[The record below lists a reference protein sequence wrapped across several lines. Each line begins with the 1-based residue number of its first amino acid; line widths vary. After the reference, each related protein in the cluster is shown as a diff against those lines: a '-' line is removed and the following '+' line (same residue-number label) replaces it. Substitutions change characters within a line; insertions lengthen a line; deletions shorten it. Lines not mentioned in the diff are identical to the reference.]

1 VVRRQLCDAAWFGWG
16 AGTTTGSGTA
26 VRRAL
31 PAGTAVVAV
40 RAGSQQRLAL
50 TSADQI
56 LPWEGNLAEDPGNGS
71 RNDSDTPVTAHLA
84 TGPLPAIDAGPGS

>member
-1 VVRRQLCDAAWFGWG
+1 MRRRLVRLGRRHHDRQRHGGQAGVACGHRGGRRKGW
-16 AGTTTGSGTA
+16 
-26 VRRAL
+26 L
-31 PAGTAVVAV
+31 
-40 RAGSQQRLAL
+40 QQRLAL
-50 TSADQI
+50 TSADQV